1 MTLLLSR
8 DNVAQVLTM
17 PDCIAAVEAAFAALA
32 RGEADMPQRAVI
44 KVPEHHGLF
53 LGMPAYL
60 GGAQECLGLKLVTV
74 YPDNP
79 AKHGL
84 ATTLGTL
91 MLCDP
96 ATGAVTAIMDAGY
109 LTAVRTG
116 AASGVAT
123 RYLAR
128 EDASGVHHLRRRRPG
143 PPAAR
148 GREPRAAPDPGH
160 VLDVRTPTPPPPS
173 CATSRP
179 SWACPWTWP
188 PTPRPPCAPPTSS
201 SPPAAAPR
209 PVLDGDWVQPG
220 THINNIGSHAPTTRE
235 LDTKTVQKSYYVAD
249 LREANLAEAG
259 DLLIPIAEGAVTADH
274 IQAELGQIVLG
285 DRPGRSDDQQITVFK
300 SCGLAVQD
308 VSTATP
314 WPPPPGPPASAPRWR
329 SSAVLR
335 PAWRGRTFQ
344 TRPRPHRP
352 GVDS

>member
-91 MLCDP
+91 LLCDP
-96 ATGAVTAIMDAGY
+96 QTGAVQAIMDAGY

-128 EDASGVHHLRRRRPG
+128 EDAAVCTVFGAGAQARQQLVAVHHVRPLRK
-143 PPAAR
+143 AY
-148 GREPRAAPDPGH
+148 
-160 VLDVRTPTPPPPS
+160 VLDVSPDAREAFAHDLGEQLGLDVEAVDDAEAAVRAADIIVT
-173 CATSRP
+173 A
-179 SWACPWTWP
+179 
-188 PTPRPPCAPPTSS
+188 SS
-201 SPPAAAPR
+201 SPT
-209 PVLDGDWVQPG
+209 PVLDGDWVRPG
-220 THINNIGSHAPTTRE
+220 THINNIGSHAPATRE
-235 LDTKTVQKSYYVAD
+235 LDTKTVVKSYFVAD

-259 DLLIPIAEGAVTADH
+259 DILIPIEEGAVTADH
-274 IQAELGQIVLG
+274 IKASLGEVVIGTKSGRTDAE
-285 DRPGRSDDQQITVFK
+285 QITVFK

-308 VSTATP
+308 VSTAV
-314 WPPPPGPPASAPRWR
+314 
-329 SSAVLR
+329 AVAR
-335 PAWRGRTFQ
+335 AAREQ
-344 TRPRPHRP
+344 
-352 GVDS
+352 GVGTEVAL

>member
-8 DNVAQVLTM
+8 DDVASVLTM
-17 PDCIAAVEAAFAALA
+17 PDCIAAVEEAFAALA
-32 RGEADMPQRAVI
+32 RGEANMPQRAVI

-60 GGAQECLGLKLVTV
+60 GGDQEALGLKLVTI

-79 AKHGL
+79 SKHNL

-96 ATGAVTAIMDAGY
+96 QTGAVTAIMDAGY

-128 EDASGVHHLRRRRPG
+128 PDAEVCTVFGAGVQARQQLVAVHHVRPLRQAYVIDTSAD
-143 PPAAR
+143 AAAAFAR
-148 GREPRAAPDPGH
+148 DLSLELDVPIEVSTDAEAAVRAADI
-160 VLDVRTPTPPPPS
+160 VVT
-173 CATSRP
+173 A
-179 SWACPWTWP
+179 
-188 PTPRPPCAPPTSS
+188 SS
-201 SPPAAAPR
+201 SPT
-209 PVLDGDWVQPG
+209 PVLAGDWVQPG

-235 LDTKTVQKSYYVAD
+235 LDTATVVMSYYVAD

-259 DLLIPIAEGAVTADH
+259 DLLIPIEEGALTADH
-274 IQAELGQIVLG
+274 IQANLG
-285 DRPGRSDDQQITVFK
+285 DVVNGTRPGRADAQQVTLFK

-308 VSTATP
+308 VSTAM
-314 WPPPPGPPASAPRWR
+314 
-329 SSAVLR
+329 AVVKAAR
-335 PAWRGRTFQ
+335 ARGVGTE
-344 TRPRPHRP
+344 
-352 GVDS
+352 VAL